1 MLTNKCT
8 FLGTVFEMSSLSM
21 TQSGKKV
28 CKFTV
33 SVKVGK
39 AQDGKG
45 IYEYIPCRAYEG
57 RAEILDKYFQKGKAI
72 SVETHCHRYK
82 ADNGTTYTEFI
93 VDDLAFVPNDYVEQT
108 APQQPTQP
116 QRPQMSQY
124 AQQTFDSVS
133 PDDLPF

>member
-8 FLGTVFEMSSLSM
+8 FLGTVFEISSLSM

-28 CKFTV
+28 CKLTV

-39 AQDGKG
+39 TNDGKG

-57 RAEILDKYFQKGKAI
+57 KAELLERFFQKGKAI
-72 SVETHCHRYK
+72 AIETHCHRYK

-93 VDDLAFVPNDYVEQT
+93 VDELAFVPSDYVEQT
-108 APQQPTQP
+108 APEKP
-116 QRPQMSQY
+116 QKPNEPY
-124 AQQTFDSVS
+124 A
-133 PDDLPF
+133 DDLPF